1 MNADPK
7 FCSQCGAALNAGARF
22 CAQCGQPVTA
32 APPSP
37 SPHPA
42 PPSNEPILGIVP
54 LAQRRKGFLG
64 LGVET
69 FNIIITPHRLV
80 FAIVTKEQT
89 NQAVATARDQAR
101 SEGKGFFGQA
111 AAQMGWVNIL
121 CQSYARTPIPTIL
134 NRHPDS
140 FAIANSAIQKIR
152 LRNRQTDEDN
162 TITTELII
170 KTTGGKHK
178 FTLQTMNR
186 RQAREILQQT
196 LGPVVK

>member
-7 FCSQCGAALNAGARF
+7 FCSQCGVALNPGARF
-22 CAQCGQPVTA
+22 CPQCGQPVTA
-32 APPSP
+32 ATPSP
-37 SPHPA
+37 PQRPS

-80 FAIVTKEQT
+80 FAIVTKEQM

-111 AAQMGWVNIL
+111 AAQMGWVNVI
-121 CQSYARTPIPTIL
+121 CQSYATTPIPTIL
-134 NRHPDS
+134 NRPDS

-152 LRNRQTDEDN
+152 LRNRQVDEDS